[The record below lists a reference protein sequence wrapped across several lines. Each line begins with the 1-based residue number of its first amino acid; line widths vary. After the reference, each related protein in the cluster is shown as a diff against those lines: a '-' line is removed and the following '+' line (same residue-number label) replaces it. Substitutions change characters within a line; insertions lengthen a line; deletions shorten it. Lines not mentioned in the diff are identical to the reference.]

1 MFKTFVTNR
10 LVKSE
15 DLNHHGTLYAGRT
28 AEWLVESAFVA
39 AGSVLPSNSIVCKKI
54 HGLTFLKPVK
64 PGQIVCFNSRLVYGG
79 KSSLRVYVKVNLI
92 HLIEELYVE
101 GFVTFIHVNDK
112 TEPVPHNIKITPET
126 DEEKELYE
134 RAANAK

>member
-1 MFKTFVTNR
+1 MKIFVTNR

-39 AGSVLPSNSIVCKKI
+39 AGSILPSKSIVCKKI

-64 PGQIVCFNSRLVYGG
+64 PGQIVCFNSRIAFVG
-79 KSSLRVYVKVNLI
+79 KSSIRVYVKVNLI
-92 HLIEELYVE
+92 HEIEELYVE
-101 GFVTFIHVNDK
+101 GFVTFIHVNEN
-112 TEPVPHNIKITPET
+112 TEPIPHNINVVPQT
-126 DEEKELYE
+126 DEEKEIYE
-134 RAANAK
+134 KAKNAK